1 MIFYGT
7 HKFGWVDQV
16 DGLGCV
22 ATRFAHIMWIP
33 LIPLGSAFMV
43 DDDRGY
49 TMSMSMKSVLVAY
62 FRAFLFWTAF
72 GSVVALPATFG
83 LTLCTA
89 IPFGLAWLV
98 FPFVFRKA
106 SAKRAAELMA
116 QYGGVITAD

>member
-22 ATRFAHIMWIP
+22 ATRFFHIMWIP
-33 LIPLGSAFMV
+33 LFPLGSMFMI

-49 TMSMSMKSVLVAY
+49 TMSMSGKSVLVAY
-62 FRAFLFWTAF
+62 LRAFLFWSAF
-72 GSVVALPATFG
+72 ASFVMVPASFG
-83 LTLCTA
+83 ITLCT
-89 IPFGLAWLV
+89 GLPLGFAWLV

-116 QYGGVITAD
+116 QYGGVIEAG